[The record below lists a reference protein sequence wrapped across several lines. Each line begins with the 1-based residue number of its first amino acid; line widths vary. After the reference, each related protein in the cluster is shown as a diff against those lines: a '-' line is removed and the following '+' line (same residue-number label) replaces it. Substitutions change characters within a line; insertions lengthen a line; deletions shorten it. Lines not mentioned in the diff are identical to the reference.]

1 MVRRKKQFIGFGF
14 DPSESYHHFAVTIP
28 ENGGGPVIIEECFD
42 WNQGEAVSS
51 TKPPAVKIRLDRY
64 RWDRI
69 AEVAREQF
77 NKRIRAA
84 GHRSVS
90 WSEGQPSIL
99 TPHFGK
105 ELTLLAW
112 STEDMDD
119 SLLPN
124 IISYWLGLEP
134 EERWW
139 LYTTV
144 NATFTKAEI
153 GKDRGWRKAIRIAFS
168 ENPVPE
174 MPAERF
180 IEEPEPI
187 RLPQKD
193 EEPIKTVAVPTAP
206 RKKKRLAS
214 KKNSQINLFEE

>member
-1 MVRRKKQFIGFGF
+1 MTATAGIESPRSRGNNSISGFGLPGTVQF
-14 DPSESYHHFAVTIP
+14 P
-28 ENGGGPVIIEECFD
+28 
-42 WNQGEAVSS
+42 GE
-51 TKPPAVKIRLDRY
+51 TRL
-64 RWDRI
+64 
-69 AEVAREQF
+69 
-77 NKRIRAA
+77 
-84 GHRSVS
+84 G
-90 WSEGQPSIL
+90 IL

-124 IISYWLGLEP
+124 IISNWLGLEP

-180 IEEPEPI
+180 IRRSPYACRKRRRAYQNRRSSNGTKEE
-187 RLPQKD
+187 K
-193 EEPIKTVAVPTAP
+193 AP
-206 RKKKRLAS
+206 S
-214 KKNSQINLFEE
+214 IKKNSQINLFEGIAGTRHAGLTFIETQFPVSKVSKESYKEEGKQQPDAHRPWKVVG